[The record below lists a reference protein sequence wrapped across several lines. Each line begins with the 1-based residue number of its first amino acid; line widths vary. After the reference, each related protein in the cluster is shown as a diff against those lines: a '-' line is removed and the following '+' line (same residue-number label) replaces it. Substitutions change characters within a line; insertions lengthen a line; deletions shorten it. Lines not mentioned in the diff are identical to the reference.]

1 MRLQEEAAE
10 AEAERMPLAV
20 VAAPISAAAAEHI
33 SAVVAAPRISAVV
46 AVHRIL
52 AVHLI
57 LARPLILAAR
67 PTSPLHLTSAA
78 AGASSARLTTAAR
91 TLSADLRY
99 RISPGGRVTTV
110 STRLPSITCRTGP
123 SATPLR

>member
-20 VAAPISAAAAEHI
+20 VAAPIST
-33 SAVVAAPRISAVV
+33 VV

-110 STRLPSITCRTGP
+110 STRLPSTTCRTGP

>member
-10 AEAERMPLAV
+10 AEAERMALAV
-20 VAAPISAAAAEHI
+20 VAAEHI
-33 SAVVAAPRISAVV
+33 SAVVAAPRILAVV

-99 RISPGGRVTTV
+99 RISPPGGRVTTV
-110 STRLPSITCRTGP
+110 GTRLPSTTCRTGP